1 MTEPGD
7 DNIESYSEEFQAED
21 TVSTGLDHL
30 RTLVNQLASSEKT
43 NHLAAWS
50 AIQRPDALSAIADAW
65 VKDEAQVSALLA
77 TAETMPGQVVRT
89 RALRSALKRLVAE
102 RRRAALDRVIGV
114 AQDPSLPSLGLCLGV
129 GAPPAELIEPSL
141 LDQLR
146 VPRGYAIDPTG
157 VFKLSVSQDGTA
169 SSTRIAT
176 SPIFIVG
183 RTHDVLTGSAK
194 RQVMWRTPAG
204 WTVRAIDR
212 GVVMNSQ
219 KLIGLSD
226 LEVPV
231 NSNSASTLV
240 EWFSEFEAENM
251 HRFRASQ
258 AASRMGWIKQGAV
271 KGFLL
276 PDGFYT
282 LSQEMS
288 EESSV
293 ELVPPSGMENLLDG
307 WRPAGEWEEWL
318 RAMEIMKPFTPM
330 WIALYASAAA
340 PLLEILGTPS
350 FIVDFNGETSSG
362 KTTAL
367 RAGASIWGR
376 PGDNHPTAMYSWDT
390 TKVYV
395 ERICGFLC
403 NLPVILDETKRAKDQ
418 KTVRDVIYDFAN
430 GQGKGRGSPDGT
442 RITASWRSVM
452 LTSGEA
458 AATSFSQDGGTRARV
473 LSITGKPMG
482 NDPKAGGPTAEELIG
497 LLTANYGHLG
507 RKIIHYLA
515 SVAEQHDQLR
525 EIWKQTREH
534 YALVARTPVT
544 RRHAANLAAM
554 HIAASIIHDLGV
566 PLPDEDPMG
575 YCIEAIGR
583 LEEEHDRP
591 LAALIE
597 TVSWCSA
604 NQNRFWGRHETR
616 TDMGTVRP
624 VIPGKG
630 WAGAWDQVED
640 WKYLAILPNV
650 LREVL
655 EPQGFHAEEVIDR
668 WVERGWIIVSE
679 RRAHNKTV
687 KSKTAS
693 ARIYGAPMR
702 VYLIARSAVDINV
715 EEDDLEEGIG

>member
-1 MTEPGD
+1 MNDQHDEASD
-7 DNIESYSEEFQAED
+7 VEAYSEEFQKED
-21 TVSTGLDHL
+21 TVSQGLDLL
-30 RTLVNQLASSEKT
+30 RTLQNQLSSSEKT
-43 NHLAAWS
+43 NHLAAWA
-50 AIQRPDALSAIADAW
+50 AIQRPEALSAIADAW
-65 VKDEAQVSALLA
+65 LKEESMVSTMLA
-77 TAETMPGQVVRT
+77 TVETLPGQVTRA
-89 RALRSALKRLVAE
+89 RALRSALKRLVTE

-114 AQDPSLPSLGLCLGV
+114 AQDTSLPSVGLCLGV
-129 GAPPAELIEPSL
+129 GAPPSELIEPSL

-146 VPRGYAIDPTG
+146 VPRGYAMDPTG
-157 VFKLSVSQDGTA
+157 VFKLAVGADGSP

-183 RTHDVLTGSAK
+183 RTHDVLTGAAK
-194 RQVMWRTPAG
+194 RQIMWRTPAG
-204 WTVRAIDR
+204 WTTRAIDR

-231 NSNSASTLV
+231 TSNSAGLLV

-258 AASRMGWIKQGAV
+258 AASRMGWIKQAGV
-271 KGFLL
+271 RGFLL

-282 LSQEMS
+282 MSQEAV
-288 EESSV
+288 ESGV
-293 ELVPPSGMENLLDG
+293 ELVPPPGMENVLEG
-307 WRPAGEWEEWL
+307 WRAGGEWGEWV
-318 RAMEIMKPFTPM
+318 RAMEVMKPFTPM

-340 PLLEILGTPS
+340 PLLDIFNTPS

-367 RAGASIWGR
+367 RVGASVWGR

-390 TKVYV
+390 TKVFV
-395 ERICGFLC
+395 ERTCGFLC

-430 GQGKGRGSPDGT
+430 GQGKGRGAPDGT
-442 RITASWRSVM
+442 RQTASWRSIM

-473 LSITGKPMG
+473 LSITGRPMG
-482 NDPKAGGPTAEELIG
+482 GDYKAGGPAAEELSS
-497 LLTANYGHLG
+497 LVQHHYGHLG
-507 RKIIHYLA
+507 RKIIHYIV
-515 SVAEQHDQLR
+515 SVAEQHEELR
-525 EIWKQTREH
+525 AIWKQTREH
-534 YALVARTPVT
+534 YATVARTPVT
-544 RRHAANLAAM
+544 RRHAANLATL

-591 LAALIE
+591 LAALVE

-604 NQNRFWGRHETR
+604 NQNRFWGRHET
-616 TDMGTVRP
+616 THHGTPMMPSR
-624 VIPGKG
+624 G
-630 WAGAWDQVED
+630 WAGSWDSKED
-640 WKYLAILPNV
+640 WKHIAVLPNV
-650 LREVL
+650 LREII
-655 EPQGFHAEEVIDR
+655 EPQGFHMEEIVDR
-668 WVERGWIIVSE
+668 WCERGWLLVGE
-679 RRAHNKTV
+679 RRNHNKKVKTKTV
-687 KSKTAS
+687 AT
-693 ARIYGAPMR
+693 RIHGAPMR
-702 VYLIARSAVDINV
+702 VFLLSRAAIEINV
-715 EEDDLEEGIG
+715 EEDERDDE